1 MTLNQLV
8 AIVAIVGGGIAI
20 TLALALALLPRWA
33 NAQDR
38 GGKRSR
44 EEARRR

>member
-1 MTLNQLV
+1 VTLNQLV
-8 AIVAIVGGGIAI
+8 AIVAIFVGVIAL
-20 TLALALALLPRWA
+20 TLTLALALLPRWA